1 MSARFVQDGISI
13 DYTPGSAVTA
23 GAVIVQQDLI
33 GIAKLDIPAHGLGA
47 LAIEGVFDFP
57 KATGAGSGIAAGA
70 ICYWDVADQQAKTDP
85 ETGANKKLGKC
96 IRAAGDS
103 DATVRI
109 KLDQ

>member
-13 DYTPGSAVTA
+13 DYTSGSAVTA
-23 GAVIVQQDLI
+23 GDVVVQGDLI
-33 GIAKLDIPAHGLGA
+33 GIAKSDIAANGLGA

-57 KATGAGSGIAAGA
+57 KATGTSTGIAAGA
-70 ICYWDVADQQAKTDP
+70 VCYWDVADQQAKTDS

-96 IRAAGDS
+96 IRAAA
-103 DATVRI
+103 DADTTVRI